1 MNQLRTWTLQVG
13 LVVMLTLFLSIATP
27 AQLVLYDNFNSK
39 HIDPNKWTGFQFFSP
54 DQREAVRELVV
65 NPGSSGGQQPG
76 RGQLLHIAERDYATT
91 TDDFGGNGDGF
102 GLEFANPIAITETSF
117 TVTVNNAEAVACS
130 SNPSLTV
137 TDAEFR
143 GHFFNTETSPPDQIG
158 DIQAV
163 ISVVRSPSDVGS
175 TLTVTGF
182 VERCADQFCG
192 STTEVDAHVLGYVQ
206 PGVSSTLRIKWDQP
220 NHQFVFQLN
229 HQPVVTSPYTFPDA
243 TPAVFPFKVLE
254 LSRVVAH
261 CTTTPRAR
269 TAMDA
274 YFDNVYVNPQKKSSD

>member
-1 MNQLRTWTLQVG
+1 MDSFRIWTPRVG
-13 LVVMLTLFLSIATP
+13 LLVLLALCLSRPMA
-27 AQLVLYDNFNSK
+27 AQLVLYDDFSSK
-39 HIDPNKWTGFQFFSP
+39 HIDPTKWSGFQFFSP
-54 DQREAVRELVV
+54 DQREAVRELVAK
-65 NPGSSGGQQPG
+65 PGASSSQQPG
-76 RGQLLHIAERDYATT
+76 RGRRLHITERDYATT

-102 GLEFANPIAITETSF
+102 GLEFANPTTITETSF
-117 TVTVNNAEAVACS
+117 TVTVNHAEAAACL

-143 GHFFNTETSPPDQIG
+143 GHFFNTETSPPDQVG

-163 ISVVRSPSDVGS
+163 ISLVRSPSDVGS
-175 TLTVTGF
+175 ALTVTGF

-192 STTEVDAHVLGYVQ
+192 STTVVDAHVLGYVQ

-229 HQPVVTSPYTFPDA
+229 HRPEVTSPYTFSDT
-243 TPAVFPFKVLE
+243 TPAVFPFKVLQ

-261 CTTTPRAR
+261 CTTTPRAY
-269 TAMDA
+269 TAIDA
-274 YFDNVYVNPQKKSSD
+274 LFGNVYVNP